1 MHDRYGAICLA
12 IYKPDL
18 ALLEKQIASIAGQT
32 VDDWTCILGIDGA
45 DAATASEI
53 RRLIEHDS
61 RFVIHE
67 FDNRVGFYRN
77 FERILYLV
85 PPRAQWI
92 ALSDQDDF
100 WYEGKLKVLLAHL
113 DGASLVSG
121 QARIVSTPSE
131 SDGQQVR
138 GQTDRAFFSVE
149 ELLLDNV
156 ISGALTVF
164 RPDILQ
170 LALPFPEGTDVAYHD
185 HWLGLCAA
193 LSKGIRTVPN
203 IVQDYHQHEANVVG
217 EEIGRT
223 ALSRFVRLRQRSTG
237 LSEAAGYLVH
247 HRLQW
252 RVNMCRLALDRLAS
266 AESRDA
272 KVLKAFTSDRSTFL
286 MAILCAR
293 AFARGRCSRM
303 RVAAIYV
310 ASLLAPAL
318 RGVKR

>member
-1 MHDRYGAICLA
+1 MHDRYGTICLA

-18 ALLEKQIASIAGQT
+18 VLLEKQIASIAGQT
-32 VDDWTCILGIDGA
+32 VEDWTCIVGIDGA
-45 DAATASEI
+45 DAATADEI
-53 RRLIEHDS
+53 RRLIGHDP
-61 RFVIHE
+61 RFLVHE
-67 FDNRVGFYRN
+67 FGRRVGFYRN

-85 PPRAQWI
+85 PPNAQWI

-100 WYEGKLKVLLAHL
+100 WYEGKLKVLLNHL
-113 DGASLVSG
+113 DEASLVSG
-121 QARIVSTPSE
+121 QARIVGTPVE
-131 SDGQQVR
+131 PEGQKVL
-138 GQTDRAFFSVE
+138 GQTDREFFSVE

-193 LSKGIRTVPN
+193 LSKGIRTVPD

-223 ALSRFVRLRQRSTG
+223 ALPRFVRLRQRSAG
-237 LSEAAGYLVH
+237 LSGAAGYLVN

-252 RVNMCRLALDRLAS
+252 RVNMCSLALDRLAN
-266 AESRDA
+266 AERRDA
-272 KVLKAFTSDRSTFL
+272 EVLKAFTAGRSTYR
-286 MAILCAR
+286 MAILCAH
-293 AFARGRCSRM
+293 AFIRGRCSRM

-318 RGVKR
+318 RGARR

>member
-1 MHDRYGAICLA
+1 MHDSYGTICLA
-12 IYKPDL
+12 IYKPNL

-32 VDDWTCILGIDGA
+32 VGDWTCIVGIDGA
-45 DAATASEI
+45 DAATAYEI
-53 RRLIEHDS
+53 KRLIGHDP
-61 RFVIHE
+61 RFVLHE
-67 FDNRVGFYRN
+67 FGNRVGFYRN

-85 PPRAQWI
+85 PPNAQWV

-100 WYEGKLKVLLAHL
+100 WYKGKLKVLLDHL
-113 DGASLVSG
+113 DEASLVSG
-121 QARIVSTPSE
+121 QARIVGTPSE
-131 SDGQQVR
+131 SERQKVLGH
-138 GQTDRAFFSVE
+138 TDRAFFSVE

-164 RPDILQ
+164 RPDILH

-193 LSKGIRTVPN
+193 LSKGIRTVPD

-223 ALSRFVRLRQRSTG
+223 ALSRFVRLSQRSTG
-237 LSEAAGYLVH
+237 LSEAARYLVH

-252 RVNMCRLALDRLAS
+252 RVNMCSLALDRLAS
-266 AESRDA
+266 LEPRDA
-272 KVLKAFTSDRSTFL
+272 EVLKAFTEGRSTNR

>member
-1 MHDRYGAICLA
+1 MHDSYGTICLA

-18 ALLEKQIASIAGQT
+18 ALLEKQIASIAVQSVG
-32 VDDWTCILGIDGA
+32 DWTCIVGVDGA
-45 DAATASEI
+45 DAATAYEI
-53 RRLIEHDS
+53 RRLIGHDS
-61 RFVIHE
+61 RFVLHE

-85 PPRAQWI
+85 PPNAQWV

-100 WYEGKLKVLLAHL
+100 WYKGKLKVLLDHL

-121 QARIVSTPSE
+121 QARIVGTPSE
-131 SDGQQVR
+131 SERQKVL
-138 GQTDRAFFSVE
+138 GQTSRAFFSVE

-193 LSKGIRTVPN
+193 LSKGIRTVPD

-223 ALSRFVRLRQRSTG
+223 ALSRFVRLWQRSAG
-237 LSEAAGYLVH
+237 LSEAARYLVR
-247 HRLQW
+247 HRWQW
-252 RVNMCRLALDRLAS
+252 RVNMCSLALDRLAS
-266 AESRDA
+266 AEPRDA
-272 KVLKAFTSDRSTFL
+272 EVLKAFTEGRSTSR

-293 AFARGRCSRM
+293 AFAGGRCSRM

-310 ASLLAPAL
+310 ASLLAPAQ